1 LVSSRARSQAAL
13 MPKPQLTGRVLLIE
27 DTRDVRT
34 VIARL
39 LAFNCS
45 EVIECASGEDGL
57 AAIREATPDLAI
69 IDLGLPGISGFETLQ
84 AIRTDGHDFPCLALS
99 GESTVA
105 NHTRWLELDGQGFV
119 RKPVARRALE
129 GHLRRWLEPMDK
141 QTSATASL
149 QSRFVSSMVES
160 TSALRDAVKG
170 RDLDRVMEIAHRMK
184 GTCGAF
190 RASELSSAAARVLHC
205 VEAESGGSE
214 RLDEAF
220 AEVAEAVARL
230 AAQ

>member
-1 LVSSRARSQAAL
+1 
-13 MPKPQLTGRVLLIE
+13 MPKPQFTGRVLLIE
-27 DTRDVRT
+27 DARDVRT

-39 LAFNCS
+39 IAFNCS
-45 EVIECASGEDGL
+45 EIIECASGEEGL
-57 AAIREATPDLAI
+57 AAIREAAPDLAI
-69 IDLGLPGISGFETLQ
+69 IDLGLPGISGFETLEN
-84 AIRTDGHDFPCLALS
+84 IRKAGHDFPCLALS
-99 GESTVA
+99 GDSTTA

-129 GHLRRWLEPMDK
+129 AHLRRWLEPMDK
-141 QTSATASL
+141 QSSTKASL

-160 TSALRDAVKG
+160 TSALRDAVKR
-170 RDLDRVMEIAHRMK
+170 RDLERVMEIAHRMK

-205 VEAESGGSE
+205 VEDESRE
-214 RLDEAF
+214 PARLDEAF
-220 AEVAEAVARL
+220 TEVAEAVGRL